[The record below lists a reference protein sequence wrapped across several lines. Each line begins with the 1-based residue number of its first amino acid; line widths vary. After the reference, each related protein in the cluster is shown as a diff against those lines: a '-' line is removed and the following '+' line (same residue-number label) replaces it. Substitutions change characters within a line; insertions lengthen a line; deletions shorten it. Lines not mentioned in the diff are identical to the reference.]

1 MPIWVAARSPITFD
15 YAVENNCNIMSW
27 PLTMPFSEVEKYR
40 GLLDESVAKANGKWS
55 GQLAMMRHTSVYET
69 ESARVAALNATTHV
83 LGQFGNLMM
92 KKGDV
97 VNGFPNRVPFEQLE
111 GILRVDTDALETNLM
126 FGTPDQIVQKLGMY
140 ADIGADAFIYYASM
154 GLGMAEQRR
163 SMELFIDKVMPHFSA
178 TSLPAA
184 AAN

>member
-1 MPIWVAARSPITFD
+1 
-15 YAVENNCNIMSW
+15 
-27 PLTMPFSEVEKYR
+27 
-40 GLLDESVAKANGKWS
+40 
-55 GQLAMMRHTSVYET
+55 
-69 ESARVAALNATTHV
+69 
-83 LGQFGNLMM
+83 MM

-97 VNGFPNRVPFEQLE
+97 VNGFPDRVPFEQLE

-178 TSLPAA
+178 PSLPAA